1 MSALKSA
8 PAAFTLTPRNPE
20 RAIHVGGNH
29 VSFILVAG
37 PPNVHDCVIASVP
50 PRVGRDVN

>member
-20 RAIHVGGNH
+20 RAIHVGNH